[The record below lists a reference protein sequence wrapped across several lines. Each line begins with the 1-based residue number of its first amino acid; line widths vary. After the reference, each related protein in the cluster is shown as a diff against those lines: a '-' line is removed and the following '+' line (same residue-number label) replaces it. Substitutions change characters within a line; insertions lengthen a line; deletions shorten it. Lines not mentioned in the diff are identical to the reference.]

1 MLRLIQ
7 MSLSWELIPLEK
19 LLFTIYQDAI
29 NKNNPF
35 LRGLAVRT
43 MGCIRIKDVTVYLC
57 DPLKKALKDE
67 DAYVRKTGV
76 LCVPKLYEID
86 PKLIEEEGFLRLV
99 ENLLNDGNATVVSN
113 AVASLSICSEIKG

>member
-1 MLRLIQ
+1 M
-7 MSLSWELIPLEK
+7 
-19 LLFTIYQDAI
+19 
-29 NKNNPF
+29 
-35 LRGLAVRT
+35 
-43 MGCIRIKDVTVYLC
+43 TVYLC